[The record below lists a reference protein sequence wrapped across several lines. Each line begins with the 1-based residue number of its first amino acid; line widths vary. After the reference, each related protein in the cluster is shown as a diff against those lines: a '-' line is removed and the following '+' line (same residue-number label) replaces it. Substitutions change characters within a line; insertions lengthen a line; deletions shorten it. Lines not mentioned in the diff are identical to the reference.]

1 MKVSE
6 DKYVSE
12 DGKRVFERIPGTK
25 YFTLNGLGKF
35 IIPKGCTNVFRRV
48 SARTPAEE
56 RAFYDSNDNI
66 VSTNVHRAP
75 YKPQSDKNE
84 Q

>member
-1 MKVSE
+1 MKISE

-12 DGKRVFERIPGTK
+12 NGKRVFERIPGTK
-25 YFTLNGLGKF
+25 YFTQNGLGKF
-35 IIPKGCTNVFRRV
+35 IIPKGSTHLIQRV

-66 VSTNVHRAP
+66 ASTNVHRNP
-75 YKPQSDKNE
+75 PSKSGT
-84 Q
+84 

>member
-35 IIPKGCTNVFRRV
+35 IIPKGCTHLLVLPISKAPAQAKLTLAPQPMPSTFSSQVVFC
-48 SARTPAEE
+48 AEL
-56 RAFYDSNDNI
+56 
-66 VSTNVHRAP
+66 HL
-75 YKPQSDKNE
+75 
-84 Q
+84 

>member
-6 DKYVSE
+6 NKYVSQ

-48 SARTPAEE
+48 SKRTPAEE
-56 RAFYDSNDNI
+56 RAFYNSNDNI